1 MKLPAIML
9 IVLIANPPATQAQS
23 VAPALFR
30 ADTAASIGW
39 FAADRTEPGTCCGGW
54 SSSFFKGV
62 GGGYYW
68 TDHLKT
74 EVDISWPGTTQAF
87 TYPNRPATSDSPLI
101 YDDHSYTTLKVS
113 ASQLYQFGQNAV
125 VHPFVGIGLD
135 VDRDRDEITR
145 TTQVG
150 RTFSEIHLT
159 EHETHVRPFLTTGIK
174 AYFSERTFFRTD
186 VRVGFS
192 DQLDQFVWRSGI
204 GVDLGQ
210 SPARAQRSTQAS
222 TPAPSRQP
230 ESGHRET
237 PELWHSYAAKLPIGS
252 VVRVSSRGGQRF
264 VGSLMAVDDT
274 GVMVKPRSRV
284 TEPARHISFDDL
296 EQLDLYEGG
305 TSVNRAGAIA
315 AGMGAAVGVFFLSVL
330 AVLATID

>member
-1 MKLPAIML
+1 MKLPAIIL
-9 IVLIANPPATQAQS
+9 IILIANPPATQAQS

-39 FAADRTEPGTCCGGW
+39 FAADRTEPDACCGGW

-74 EVDISWPGTTQAF
+74 ELDISWPGTTRAF
-87 TYPNRPATSDSPLI
+87 TYSSRPNTAESPFI
-101 YDDHSYTTLKVS
+101 YDDHTYTTLKVS

-135 VDRDRDEITR
+135 VDHDRDEITR
-145 TTQVG
+145 TTQLG
-150 RTFSEIHLT
+150 RAFSEIHLT

-192 DQLDQFVWRSGI
+192 DQLDQIVWRSGI
-204 GVDLGQ
+204 GVDFGK
-210 SPARAQRSTQAS
+210 SPAHVLRSTQAS
-222 TPAPSRQP
+222 THAPTQEPAAAV
-230 ESGHRET
+230 RET
-237 PELWHSYAAKLPIGS
+237 AELWRSYAAKLPIGS
-252 VVRVSSRGGQRF
+252 AVKVSSKGGQRILAY
-264 VGSLMAVDDT
+264 LMAVEDT
-274 GVMVKPRSRV
+274 GVVVKPRGRV
-284 TEPARHISFDDL
+284 SEAARHISFDDL
-296 EQLDLYEGG
+296 AQLELHEGG
-305 TSVNRAGAIA
+305 TSMNRAGAIA
-315 AGMGAAVGVFFLSVL
+315 AGVGAAVGTFFLSVL
-330 AVLATID
+330 TVLAMLD